1 MINATSLENPN
12 SFESPNPFDTAKSFN
27 SSDQSPPAA
36 VMSNARLLRAYLS
49 EARFESLRMFRVL
62 GFSLPFLVLPAALYL
77 LFGVV
82 LFGEAVRNDLAAGKF
97 LFTAFAVFGVMGPG
111 MFGFGATVATEREQG
126 LLTLKRALPAPSGSY
141 LLAKLLM
148 TMLFAL
154 VVMATMIPSALLLG
168 HLPLT
173 LAQCARV
180 TAINIFGSLPFCA
193 IGLFIGT
200 RASGKASLAL
210 VNLIYVP
217 MMHISG
223 LFYPLPKFLRNISPV
238 WPSYH
243 LQQLVFAALG
253 APFYGRA
260 AMHVAVLAGVTL
272 VLTALSIRRLARVG

>member
-1 MINATSLENPN
+1 MNATSFENPN
-12 SFESPNPFDTAKSFN
+12 GFESPRPFDSFHD
-27 SSDQSPPAA
+27 SSVAA
-36 VMSNARLLRAYLS
+36 VMSTGRLIGAYLA

-62 GFSLPFLVLPAALYL
+62 GFSIPFLVLPVALYL

-82 LFGEAVRNDLAAGKF
+82 LFGDAIRNDPTAGKF
-97 LFTAFAVFGVMGPG
+97 LFAAFGVFGVMGPG
-111 MFGFGATVATEREQG
+111 MFGFGATIATEREQG
-126 LLTLKRALPAPSGSY
+126 LLTLKRALPAPAGSY

-154 VVMATMIPSALLLG
+154 IVMATMIPAALLLG

-173 LAQCARV
+173 FAQCASV
-180 TAINIFGSLPFCA
+180 TAISVFGSLPFCA

-200 RASGKASLAL
+200 RVSGKAAIAF

-223 LFYPLPKFLRNISPV
+223 LFYPLPKFLRTISPV
-238 WPSYH
+238 WPTYH

-253 APFYGRA
+253 MPSYGKTA
-260 AMHVAVLAGVTL
+260 IHVAVLASVTVL
-272 VLTALSIRRLARVG
+272 LTAFSIRRLARVG

>member
-1 MINATSLENPN
+1 MNVTSFENPN
-12 SFESPNPFDTAKSFN
+12 SLETPERFDPSGNSPLAD
-27 SSDQSPPAA
+27 
-36 VMSNARLLRAYLS
+36 VMTSGRLLRAYLT

-62 GFSLPFLVLPAALYL
+62 GFSLPFLFLPVGLYL

-82 LFGEAVRNDLAAGKF
+82 LFGDAVRNDPSTGKF
-97 LFTAFAVFGVMGPG
+97 LFAAFAVFGVMGPG
-111 MFGFGATVATEREQG
+111 MFGFGATIATEREQG
-126 LLTLKRALPAPSGSY
+126 LLTLKRALPAPAGSY

-154 VVMATMIPSALLLG
+154 ITMATMISAALLLG

-173 LAQCARV
+173 FAQCARV
-180 TAINIFGSLPFCA
+180 TAINILGSLPFCA

-200 RASGKASLAL
+200 RASGKAAIAF

-217 MMHISG
+217 MMHVSG
-223 LFYPLPKFLRNISPV
+223 LFYPLPKFLRTISPL

-253 APFYGRA
+253 MTFYGKSA
-260 AMHVAVLAGVTL
+260 VHLAVLGGVT
-272 VLTALSIRRLARVG
+272 VFLTALSIRRLARVG

>member
-1 MINATSLENPN
+1 MNATSLENPN
-12 SFESPNPFDTAKSFN
+12 AFESPKPFDHF
-27 SSDQSPPAA
+27 DDSPLAG
-36 VMSNARLLRAYLS
+36 VMSTGRLLRAYLT

-62 GFSLPFLVLPAALYL
+62 GFSIPFLVLPAALYL

-82 LFGEAVRNDLAAGKF
+82 LFGDAVRNDPTTGKF
-97 LFTAFAVFGVMGPG
+97 LFAAFAVFGVMGPG
-111 MFGFGATVATEREQG
+111 MFGFGATIATEREQG
-126 LLTLKRALPAPSGSY
+126 LLTLKRALPAPAGSY

-148 TMLFAL
+148 TMLFAFI
-154 VVMATMIPSALLLG
+154 VMATMIPAALFLG

-173 LAQCARV
+173 FTQCARV
-180 TAINIFGSLPFCA
+180 TAINVLGSLPFCA

-200 RASGKASLAL
+200 RVSGKAAIAF

-217 MMHISG
+217 MMHVSG
-223 LFYPLPKFLRNISPV
+223 LFYPLPKFLRTLSPL

-253 APFYGRA
+253 MAFYGKTA
-260 AMHVAVLAGVTL
+260 VHLTVLAGVTA